1 MWLGHH
7 FQGQKVKGQLAGGGG
22 IILWRPAA
30 QLVVV
35 NDRARRASNVRNE
48 VDNFYATLLSIHRQ
62 SYVPDLME
70 MS

>member
-7 FQGQKVKGQLAGGGG
+7 FQGQKVKRQLAGGGG
-22 IILWRPAA
+22 ILWQPPA

-35 NDRARRASNVRNE
+35 NDRARRANNVQNE
-48 VDNFYATLLSIHRQ
+48 LDNFYATLLSIHRQ

-70 MS
+70 IS